1 MAPHL
6 EQPINTM
13 LDILYEDEHLV
24 AVAKPENLLCV
35 PGLSEPE
42 NLFDQLRRLYPNA
55 RVVHRLDMAT
65 SGVVLFAL
73 NHACQ
78 KSLGQQFEK
87 RAIHKRYT
95 AVVSGHLNAAT
106 GEVVMPLLCDWPNRP
121 RQKVDWI
128 QGKTAHTIFRVK
140 RYLNDRTLV
149 ELMPLTGRSHQL
161 RVHCQHLG
169 HPIVGDRLYQG
180 DADSHRLML
189 HAEFIDFQH
198 PQRNQRI
205 QIHCPSPFGV

>member
-1 MAPHL
+1 
-6 EQPINTM
+6 M

-42 NLFDQLRRLYPNA
+42 NLFDQLRARYPNA

-87 RAIHKRYT
+87 RAIHKRYA
-95 AVVSGHLNAAT
+95 AVVSGHLAAVA
-106 GEVVMPLLCDWPNRP
+106 GEIVMPLLCDWPNRP
-121 RQKVDWI
+121 RQKVDWA
-128 QGKTAHTIFRVK
+128 QGKAAHTMFRVK
-140 RYLNDRTLV
+140 RYLLNHTLV
-149 ELMPLTGRSHQL
+149 ELVPLTGRSHQL
-161 RVHCQHLG
+161 RVHCQQLG
-169 HPIVGDRLYQG
+169 HPIVGDELYHG
-180 DADSHRLML
+180 DPDATRLML
-189 HAEFIDFQH
+189 HAELIDFHH
-198 PQRNQRI
+198 PHLGRRV
-205 QIHCPSPFGV
+205 QIHCPAPFAP

>member
-6 EQPINTM
+6 EQSINTM

-42 NLFDQLRRLYPNA
+42 NLFDQLRSLYPNA

-95 AVVSGHLNAAT
+95 AVVSGHLSVTA
-106 GEVVMPLLCDWPNRP
+106 GEIVMPLLCDWPNRP

-128 QGKTAHTIFRVK
+128 QGKAAHTIFRVK
-140 RYLNDRTLV
+140 RYLNNHTLI
-149 ELMPLTGRSHQL
+149 ELVPVTGRSHQL
-161 RVHCQHLG
+161 RVHCQQLG
-169 HPIVGDRLYQG
+169 HPIVGDKLYQG
-180 DADSHRLML
+180 DPAGDRLML
-189 HAEFIDFQH
+189 HSEFIDFHH
-198 PQRNQRI
+198 PQLDRRM
-205 QIHCPSPFGV
+205 QIHCPAPFGG